1 MAFGSTIGGPTG
13 DIFSLNRFIYLISRV
28 FFSLQ
33 VNEYGDLMLDI
44 AEAFMSQRL
53 FQESVGFLKQLVENE
68 NYSKAAVWLRFV

>member
-1 MAFGSTIGGPTG
+1 M
-13 DIFSLNRFIYLISRV
+13 IYLFDFTSF

>member
-1 MAFGSTIGGPTG
+1 M
-13 DIFSLNRFIYLISRV
+13 
-28 FFSLQ
+28 LQ